1 MGGVTHSSLQAPL
14 DEVRHAFAARPD
26 VARVFARCLPNTLK
40 TTVQPRGDGT
50 TFVVTGDIPAMWL
63 RDSAAQVWPYLALCA
78 GDAELRALLGGVIR
92 QQARHLLADP
102 YANAFNAEPDGAGHA
117 GDLPTR
123 HPLVWERKFE
133 LDSLCYPLRL
143 AHRYWRVTGDAEPL
157 RGEFQDAA
165 HAALDVMRTEQHH
178 ARRSRYTFWRP
189 GDVAPTDNLPNGG
202 EGHPVGYTGMV
213 WSAFRPSDDACTY
226 NYHVPGNMM
235 AVVELRHLAEI
246 ARGVWEDETFA
257 GEALSLAGEI
267 ERGIETHAVV
277 EHPTFGRMYAYETDG
292 LGHHVLMDDANVPSL
307 LSIPYLGYRPASDET
322 YRHTRAFVLS
332 PENPYF
338 YRGTFAEGIGSPH
351 TPAPHVWPIALAMR
365 GLTATDAGE
374 RDAMLDTL
382 VGTTAGAD
390 LMHESFHPDDPA
402 VFTRE
407 WFGWANS
414 LFSELVLRGLE
425 DGRPASAPTRE
436 P

>member
-1 MGGVTHSSLQAPL
+1 MTHSSLQAPL
-14 DEVRHAFAARPD
+14 DEVRRVFATRPD
-26 VARVFARCLPNTLK
+26 VARVFARCLPNTLE

-78 GDAELRALLGGVIR
+78 GDAEVRALLGGVIR
-92 QQARHLLADP
+92 QHARHLLTDP
-102 YANAFNAEPDGAGHA
+102 YANAFNAEPNGAGHA
-117 GDLPTR
+117 GDEPTR

-165 HAALDVMRTEQHH
+165 RTILDVMRTEQHH
-178 ARRSRYTFWRP
+178 AGRSRYTFFRP

-202 EGHPVGYTGMV
+202 AGNPVAYTGMV
-213 WSAFRPSDDACTY
+213 WSAFRPSDDACTR

-246 ARGVWEDETFA
+246 AREVWGDEAFA
-257 GEALSLAGEI
+257 GEALSLADEI

-277 EHPTFGRMYAYETDG
+277 EHPTYGRMYAYETDG

-322 YRHTRAFVLS
+322 YRNTRAFVLS
-332 PENPYF
+332 PDNPYF

-351 TPAPHVWPIALAMR
+351 TPAPHVWPLALAMR
-365 GLTATDAGE
+365 GLTATDGDE
-374 RDAMLDTL
+374 RDEMLHTL
-382 VGTTAGAD
+382 CATTAGTD

-425 DGRPASAPTRE
+425 DGRPTSAPARE